1 MHKKIDESFTLSLNG
16 KEVANLAPSRQRK
29 RRRPMREAEEVIKG
43 LDSSG
48 ASSTGK
54 IGGYSTKKPPAT

>member
-29 RRRPMREAEEVIKG
+29 RRRPMREALEVIRNT
-43 LDSSG
+43 DSVG
-48 ASSTGK
+48 VSSTDK
-54 IGGYSTKKPPAT
+54 QGGYSTKKPPAA

>member
-16 KEVANLAPSRQRK
+16 KEVANLVPSRQRK
-29 RRRPMREAEEVIKG
+29 RRRAMREALEVIRNV
-43 LDSSG
+43 DSSG

>member
-1 MHKKIDESFTLSLNG
+1 MHKKIDGSFTLSLNG
-16 KEVANLAPSRQRK
+16 KEIADIAPSRQRK
-29 RRRPMREAEEVIKG
+29 RRRAMREALEVLRNVDG
-43 LDSSG
+43 SG

>member
-16 KEVANLAPSRQRK
+16 KEVANLVPSRQRK
-29 RRRPMREAEEVIKG
+29 RRRSMREALEVIRNV
-43 LDSSG
+43 DSSG
-48 ASSTGK
+48 ASPTGK